1 MSLFKVRDCWST
13 VCGRGETFGCDALV
27 VDDLFGAGEDNIIL
41 GSFDGVL
48 RVYGVHA
55 APPPDLR
62 YSPSDLLIEAQMD
75 SPVLQVCTGKLISC
89 SPNKNIAVLHPFSL
103 VVHGVNCIAGSTDHG
118 DQYVLET
125 MYEHK
130 FDRSAYQMV
139 VGPFGGGSSSR
150 DFACVMS
157 LDGAVTVYEQQAFG
171 FRTTLPNYL
180 HPFPIKYVRS
190 LDAFITLNADLCMVC
205 YKYQELADPSLKQK
219 RPAWS
224 CTLGETVY
232 DIQTVEI
239 TPSATTIHVL
249 GERNYYCFQGNGVLW
264 FMKRLQYTPCC
275 FHPYILG
282 EHPETKTMCMIVSDT
297 NSVLVYD
304 QTKLR
309 WSAKLSF
316 HPCIIARASFKALQ
330 GCLVMLSETGN
341 LRFCYLGTEP
351 MIFMAPERP
360 IKDYKDT
367 KNQLVQL
374 KKDLQNMSMQDET
387 GTLPLLKLNTRIL
400 NLRSVGSGKLCDIDI
415 DVSPSVATSSVQ
427 ITFQMVAPLVISPPV
442 IHLKDLTES
451 MTVRVMAHREND
463 DTESVV
469 SSTECT
475 VCAYYSGTSDVPGSL
490 QQTVRLP
497 LTLAYEVHSTPYLDY
512 SWSAKISVDESPV
525 ALKTLFKEF
534 ADSSLSELCFQTITG
549 NSKYVCVTA
558 LPANNSYEIRSSG
571 PEYTNVILEEILF
584 RHREYYKTK
593 KCVVRCD
600 KNEIPVADLY
610 RTIEEYVELKGKL
623 DIIQANYIIIL
634 SHIHE
639 NETITRLFA
648 EEISSLCSQYRI
660 IQKCLFNKLK
670 ENTVNSLSD
679 LNILIDD
686 THETLTEKMSKIALV
701 KQELKAKFC
710 QLMSLSRLLITMLGL
725 CSKNDKI
732 LQEFKETIVHFTDNQ
747 NWEVIVLQSL
757 SYLVGDKITLN
768 VQKDDPAH
776 IVMSLRTLIDYVIQH
791 MTSVKDELQ
800 VKSKKENT
808 RGVSPILESDED
820 FYTS

>member
-13 VCGRGETFGCDALV
+13 VCGRGETFGCDALA

-41 GSFDGVL
+41 GSLDGVL
-48 RVYGVHA
+48 RVYGVHS
-55 APPPDLR
+55 APPSNLQ
-62 YSPSDLLIEAQMD
+62 YSPSDLLIEMQMD

-89 SPNKNIAVLHPFSL
+89 SPSKNIAVLHPFSI

-139 VGPFGGGSSSR
+139 VGPFGGGSGSR
-150 DFACVMS
+150 DFACIMS
-157 LDGAVTVYEQQAFG
+157 LDGVVTVYEQQAFG
-171 FRTTLPNYL
+171 FRTALPNYL

-190 LDAFITLNADLCMVC
+190 VDAFITLNADLCLVC

-219 RPAWS
+219 CPVWS

-239 TPSATTIHVL
+239 TSSATTIHVL

-282 EHPETKTMCMIVSDT
+282 EHPDTKTMCMIVSDT
-297 NSVLVYD
+297 DSVLVYD

-330 GCLVMLSETGN
+330 GCLVLLSETGD

-374 KKDLQNMSMQDET
+374 KKELQNMSLQDET
-387 GTLPLLKLNTRIL
+387 DTLPLLKLSTRIL
-400 NLRSVGSGKLCDIDI
+400 NLRSEGSGKLCDIEI
-415 DVSPSVATSSVQ
+415 DVSPSLAISSVQ
-427 ITFQMVAPLVISPPV
+427 ITFQVDTPLVISPTV
-442 IHLKDLTES
+442 VHLKDLNENI
-451 MTVRVMAHREND
+451 TVRVMAYREND

-469 SSTECT
+469 SSTECI
-475 VCAYYSGTSDVPGSL
+475 VCAYYSRTSDVPGL
-490 QQTVRLP
+490 VQQTVRLP
-497 LTLAYEVHSTPYLDY
+497 MSLVYEVHSTQNLDF
-512 SWSAKISVDESPV
+512 SWSTKISVDESPV
-525 ALKTLFKEF
+525 ALKVLFKEF
-534 ADSSLSELCFQTITG
+534 VDSSLAELCFQTITG
-549 NSKYVCVTA
+549 FSKYVCITA
-558 LPANNSYEIRSSG
+558 LPANRSYEIRSSG
-571 PEYTNVILEEILF
+571 PEYVNVIIEEILF
-584 RHREYYKTK
+584 RHKEYYKTK

-600 KNEIPVADLY
+600 KNEMPVADFY
-610 RTIEEYVELKGKL
+610 RTIEEHVELKR
-623 DIIQANYIIIL
+623 
-634 SHIHE
+634 
-639 NETITRLFA
+639 RLEFVQ

-670 ENTVNSLSD
+670 ENTVHSVSG
-679 LNILIDD
+679 LNVLIDN
-686 THETLTEKMSKIALV
+686 THETLTEKMSEIKFV
-701 KQELKAKFC
+701 KQELKVKFS
-710 QLMSLSRLLITMLGL
+710 QLISLSRLLITMLGL

-732 LQEFKETIVHFTDNQ
+732 LEEFKETIVYFTDNQ
-747 NWEVIVLQSL
+747 NWEDIVLKSL
-757 SYLVGDKITLN
+757 TYLVGNKITLN
-768 VQKDDPAH
+768 VQSDDPAH
-776 IVMSLRTLIDYVIQH
+776 AVMSLRTLIDYVIQH
-791 MTSVKDELQ
+791 ITSIKDELP
-800 VKSKKENT
+800 VKLKKETT
-808 RGVSPILESDED
+808 RGVSPILESEED

>member
-13 VCGRGETFGCDALV
+13 ICGRGETFGCDALA

-55 APPPDLR
+55 APPPELQ
-62 YSPSDLLIEAQMD
+62 YSPSDLLIEVQTD
-75 SPVLQVCTGKLISC
+75 SPVLQVCIGKLISC
-89 SPNKNIAVLHPFSL
+89 SSNKNIAVLHPFSL
-103 VVHGVNCIAGSTDHG
+103 VVHGVNRIAGSTDHG

-139 VGPFGGGSSSR
+139 VGPFGGGSGSR
-150 DFACVMS
+150 DFTCVMS

-171 FRTTLPNYL
+171 FRTALPNYL

-190 LDAFITLNADLCMVC
+190 TDAFITLNADLCLVC

-219 RPAWS
+219 WPVWS

-232 DIQTVEI
+232 DIQTVVI

-297 NSVLVYD
+297 DSVLVYD

-309 WSAKLSF
+309 WSAKLPF
-316 HPCIIARASFKALQ
+316 HPCIISRASFKALQ
-330 GCLVMLSETGN
+330 GCLVMLSETGD

-367 KNQLVQL
+367 KNQLAQL
-374 KKDLQNMSMQDET
+374 KKDLQNMSLQDDT
-387 GTLPLLKLNTRIL
+387 DTLPLLKLNTRIL
-400 NLRSVGSGKLCDIDI
+400 NLRSEGLGKPSCDIEI
-415 DVSPSVATSSVQ
+415 DVSPSLATSSVQ
-427 ITFQMVAPLVISPPV
+427 ITFQLVAPLVVSPTV

-451 MTVRVMAHREND
+451 ITVRVMAHRENN
-463 DTESVV
+463 DTEPAV
-469 SSTECT
+469 SSTECM
-475 VCAYYSGTSDVPGSL
+475 VCAYYSGTSDVPGSV

-497 LTLAYEVHSTPYLDY
+497 LTLAYEVHSTPYLDFN
-512 SWSAKISVDESPV
+512 WSAKISVDESPV
-525 ALKTLFKEF
+525 PLKTLFKEF
-534 ADSSLSELCFQTITG
+534 ADSALPEWCFRTITG
-549 NSKYVCVTA
+549 NSKYVCVTTS
-558 LPANNSYEIRSSG
+558 PANRSYEIRSSG

-584 RHREYYKTK
+584 RHREYYKIK
-593 KCVVRCD
+593 KCIMRCD

-610 RTIEEYVELKGKL
+610 RTIEEHVALKARL
-623 DIIQANYIIIL
+623 DTIQ
-634 SHIHE
+634 E
-639 NETITRLFA
+639 N
-648 EEISSLCSQYRI
+648 ISSLCSQYRI

-670 ENTVNSLSD
+670 ENTVLSVSG
-679 LNILIDD
+679 LNVLIDD
-686 THETLTEKMSKIALV
+686 THEKLTEKMSEIALV
-701 KQELKAKFC
+701 KQELKVKFS
-710 QLMSLSRLLITMLGL
+710 QLMSLSRLLVTMLGL

-732 LQEFKETIVHFTDNQ
+732 LEEFKETVIHFNDYQ
-747 NWEVIVLQSL
+747 NWEDIVLQSL
-757 SYLVGDKITLN
+757 SYLVGNKIKLN
-768 VQKDDPAH
+768 VQSNDPAH
-776 IVMSLRTLIDYVIQH
+776 LVMGLRTLIDYVIQH
-791 MTSVKDELQ
+791 ITSVKDELQ
-800 VKSKKENT
+800 VKPKKQNT
-808 RGVSPILESDED
+808 RGVSPILESEED
-820 FYTS
+820 FYSS

>member
-13 VCGRGETFGCDALV
+13 VCGRGETFGCDALA
-27 VDDLFGAGEDNIIL
+27 VDDLFGADEDNIIL
-41 GSFDGVL
+41 GSLDGVL
-48 RVYGVHA
+48 RVYGVHST
-55 APPPDLR
+55 PPPDFQ
-62 YSPSDLLIEAQMD
+62 YSPSDLLIEVQTD

-139 VGPFGGGSSSR
+139 VGPFGGGSGSR
-150 DFACVMS
+150 DFACVLS

-171 FRTTLPNYL
+171 FRTALPNYL

-190 LDAFITLNADLCMVC
+190 VDGFITLNADLCLVC

-219 RPAWS
+219 WPVWS

-297 NSVLVYD
+297 DSVLVYD

-330 GCLVMLSETGN
+330 GCLVMLSETGD

-374 KKDLQNMSMQDET
+374 KKDLQNMSLQDET
-387 GTLPLLKLNTRIL
+387 DTLPLLKLNTRIL
-400 NLRSVGSGKLCDIDI
+400 NLRSEGLGKPSCDIEI
-415 DVSPSVATSSVQ
+415 DVSPSLATSSVQ
-427 ITFQMVAPLVISPPV
+427 ITFQLVAPLVVSPTV

-451 MTVRVMAHREND
+451 ITVRVMAHRAND
-463 DTESVV
+463 DTESAV

-475 VCAYYSGTSDVPGSL
+475 VCAYYSGTSDVPGSV
-490 QQTVRLP
+490 QQTVRMP
-497 LTLAYEVHSTPYLDY
+497 LTLAYEIHSTPYLDF

-525 ALKTLFKEF
+525 PLKTLFKEF
-534 ADSSLSELCFQTITG
+534 ADSSSAELCFRTITG

-558 LPANNSYEIRSSG
+558 LPANRSYEIRSSG
-571 PEYTNVILEEILF
+571 PEYTNAILEEILF

-593 KCVVRCD
+593 KCILRCD
-600 KNEIPVADLY
+600 KNEIPVADFY
-610 RTIEEYVELKGKL
+610 RTIEEHVALKGRL
-623 DIIQANYIIIL
+623 DIIQ
-634 SHIHE
+634 
-639 NETITRLFA
+639 

-670 ENTVNSLSD
+670 ENTVLSVSG
-679 LNILIDD
+679 LNVLIDD
-686 THETLTEKMSKIALV
+686 THETLTEKMSEIALV
-701 KQELKAKFC
+701 KQELKVKFS
-710 QLMSLSRLLITMLGL
+710 QLMSLSRLLVTMLGL

-732 LQEFKETIVHFTDNQ
+732 LEEFKESVVHFTDYQ
-747 NWEVIVLQSL
+747 NWEDIVLQSL
-757 SYLVGDKITLN
+757 GYLVGNQIKLN
-768 VQKDDPAH
+768 VQSDDPAH
-776 IVMSLRTLIDYVIQH
+776 VVMGLKTLIDYVIQH
-791 MTSVKDELQ
+791 VTSVKDELQ
-800 VKSKKENT
+800 VKPKKDNT
-808 RGVSPILESDED
+808 RGVSPILESEED
-820 FYTS
+820 FYSS

>member
-13 VCGRGETFGCDALV
+13 VCGRGETFGCDALA
-27 VDDLFGAGEDNIIL
+27 VDDLFGAGEDSIIL
-41 GSFDGVL
+41 GSLDGVL
-48 RVYGVHA
+48 RVYGVHSG
-55 APPPDLR
+55 PPPDFR
-62 YSPSDLLIEAQMD
+62 YSPSDLLIEVQMD
-75 SPVLQVCTGKLISC
+75 SPVLQVCTGRLISY
-89 SPNKNIAVLHPFSL
+89 SPNKNIAVLHPFSI
-103 VVHGVNCIAGSTDHG
+103 VVYGVNCISGSTDHG
-118 DQYVLET
+118 DQYVLEM

-139 VGPFGGGSSSR
+139 VGPFGGGSGSR

-157 LDGAVTVYEQQAFG
+157 LDGVVTVYEQQAFG
-171 FRTTLPNYL
+171 FRTALPNYL

-190 LDAFITLNADLCMVC
+190 VDAFITLNADLCLVC

-219 RPAWS
+219 WPVWS

-282 EHPETKTMCMIVSDT
+282 EHPDTKTMCMIVSDT
-297 NSVLVYD
+297 DSVLVYD

-330 GCLVMLSETGN
+330 GCLVLLSETGD

-374 KKDLQNMSMQDET
+374 KKDLQNISLQDET
-387 GTLPLLKLNTRIL
+387 DTLPLLKLNTRIL
-400 NLRSVGSGKLCDIDI
+400 NLRSEGSGKLCDIEI
-415 DVSPSVATSSVQ
+415 DVSPSLATSSVQ
-427 ITFQMVAPLVISPPV
+427 ITFQMVAPLVISPTV
-442 IHLKDLTES
+442 VHLKDLNES
-451 MTVRVMAHREND
+451 ITVRVMAHREND
-463 DTESVV
+463 DAESVV
-469 SSTECT
+469 SSTECI
-475 VCAYYSGTSDVPGSL
+475 VCAHYSRTSDVPGSV

-497 LTLAYEVHSTPYLDY
+497 MSLVYDVHSTSQHLDF

-525 ALKTLFKEF
+525 ALKILFKEF
-534 ADSSLSELCFQTITG
+534 ADSSSSAEFCFQTITG
-549 NSKYVCVTA
+549 IPKYVCVTA
-558 LPANNSYEIRSSG
+558 LPANRSYEIRSSS
-571 PEYTNVILEEILF
+571 PEYANVIIEEILF

-600 KNEIPVADLY
+600 KNEMPVADFY
-610 RTIEEYVELKGKL
+610 RTIEEHVALKG
-623 DIIQANYIIIL
+623 
-634 SHIHE
+634 
-639 NETITRLFA
+639 RLEFV
-648 EEISSLCSQYRI
+648 QYRI

-670 ENTVNSLSD
+670 ENTIHSVSG
-679 LNILIDD
+679 LNVLIDN
-686 THETLTEKMSKIALV
+686 THETLTEKMSEIKFI
-701 KQELKAKFC
+701 KQELKMKFS
-710 QLMSLSRLLITMLGL
+710 QLISLSRLLVTMLGL
-725 CSKNDKI
+725 CSKNDKM
-732 LQEFKETIVHFTDNQ
+732 LEEFKETVIYFTDNQ
-747 NWEVIVLQSL
+747 NWEDIVLHSL
-757 SYLVGDKITLN
+757 SYLVGNKITLN
-768 VQKDDPAH
+768 VQSDDPAQV
-776 IVMSLRTLIDYVIQH
+776 VMSLRSLIDYVIKH
-791 MTSVKDELQ
+791 ITSIKDELP
-800 VKSKKENT
+800 VKLKKENT
-808 RGVSPILESDED
+808 RGVSPILESEED

>member
-13 VCGRGETFGCDALV
+13 VCGRGETFGCDALA
-27 VDDLFGAGEDNIIL
+27 VDDLFGAGEDSIIL
-41 GSFDGVL
+41 GSLDGVL
-48 RVYGVHA
+48 RVYGVHS
-55 APPPDLR
+55 APPSSLQ
-62 YSPSDLLIEAQMD
+62 YSPSDLLIEMQLD
-75 SPVLQVCTGKLISC
+75 NPVLQVCTGKLISC
-89 SPNKNIAVLHPFSL
+89 SPSKNIAVLHPFSI
-103 VVHGVNCIAGSTDHG
+103 VVYGVNCIAGSTDHG

-139 VGPFGGGSSSR
+139 VGPFGGGSGSR
-150 DFACVMS
+150 DFACIMS
-157 LDGAVTVYEQQAFG
+157 LDGVVTVYEQQAFG

-190 LDAFITLNADLCMVC
+190 VDAFITLNADLCLVC

-219 RPAWS
+219 CPVWS

-282 EHPETKTMCMIVSDT
+282 EHPDTKTMCMIVSDT
-297 NSVLVYD
+297 DSVLVYD

-330 GCLVMLSETGN
+330 GCLVLLSETGD

-374 KKDLQNMSMQDET
+374 KKELQNMSLQDET
-387 GTLPLLKLNTRIL
+387 DTLPLLKLSTRIL
-400 NLRSVGSGKLCDIDI
+400 NLRSEGSGKLCDIEI
-415 DVSPSVATSSVQ
+415 DVSPSLATASVQ
-427 ITFQMVAPLVISPPV
+427 ITFQVDTPLVISPTV
-442 IHLKDLTES
+442 VHLKDLNDS
-451 MTVRVMAHREND
+451 ITVRVMAHRENE

-469 SSTECT
+469 SSTECI
-475 VCAYYSGTSDVPGSL
+475 VCAYYSRTSDVPGL
-490 QQTVRLP
+490 VQQTVRLP
-497 LTLAYEVHSTPYLDY
+497 MSLVYEVHSTPNLDF

-525 ALKTLFKEF
+525 ALKVLFKEF
-534 ADSSLSELCFQTITG
+534 VDSSLAELCFQTITG
-549 NSKYVCVTA
+549 FSKYVCITA
-558 LPANNSYEIRSSG
+558 LPANRSYEIRSSG
-571 PEYTNVILEEILF
+571 PEYANVIIEEILF

-600 KNEIPVADLY
+600 KNEMPVADFY
-610 RTIEEYVELKGKL
+610 RTIEEHVALKGKL
-623 DIIQANYIIIL
+623 EFVQ
-634 SHIHE
+634 
-639 NETITRLFA
+639 

-670 ENTVNSLSD
+670 ENTVHSVSG
-679 LNILIDD
+679 LNVLIDN
-686 THETLTEKMSKIALV
+686 THETLTEKMSEIKFV
-701 KQELKAKFC
+701 KQELKVKFS

-732 LQEFKETIVHFTDNQ
+732 LKEFKETIVYFTDNQ
-747 NWEVIVLQSL
+747 NWEDIVLKSL
-757 SYLVGDKITLN
+757 TYLVGNKITLN
-768 VQKDDPAH
+768 VQSDDPAH
-776 IVMSLRTLIDYVIQH
+776 AVMSLRTLIDYVIQH
-791 MTSVKDELQ
+791 ITSIKDELP
-800 VKSKKENT
+800 VKLKKETT
-808 RGVSPILESDED
+808 RGVSPILESEED
-820 FYTS
+820 FYTIK